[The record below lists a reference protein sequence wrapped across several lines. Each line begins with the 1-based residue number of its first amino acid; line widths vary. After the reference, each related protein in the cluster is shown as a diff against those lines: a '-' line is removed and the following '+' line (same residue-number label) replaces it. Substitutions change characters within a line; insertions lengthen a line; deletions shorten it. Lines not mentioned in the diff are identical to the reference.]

1 MKNKDEEPKEY
12 FERNI
17 LLVIIVTATA
27 LGIDWLAIHMLIEV
41 NPWGSAVGI
50 PGLTLTLQ
58 ALWLIVHPYAV
69 VYEDRFEIKQ
79 SLLYNKEFYY
89 LDAKAIDGKSK
100 ISLKIVY
107 NDGDIDRLPLLG
119 MRPSHKQLFRD
130 KLAEKISE
138 SIKHRD
144 F

>member
-17 LLVIIVTATA
+17 LLVIIITATA
-27 LGIDWLAIHMLIEV
+27 LGLDWLAIKMLIDV
-41 NPWGSAVGI
+41 NPWGSAVAI

-69 VYEDRFEIKQ
+69 IYEDRFEIKQ
-79 SLLYNKEFYY
+79 TLLYNKEFYY
-89 LDAKAIDGKSK
+89 LDAKAIDGNSN
-100 ISLKIVY
+100 ISLKLVY
-107 NDGDIDRLPLLG
+107 NDGDVDRLPLLG
-119 MRPSHKQLFRD
+119 MRPSHKQKF
-130 KLAEKISE
+130 KTGLAEKISE
-138 SIKHRD
+138 SVKHRD

>member
-1 MKNKDEEPKEY
+1 VKNKDEEPKEY

-17 LLVIIVTATA
+17 LLVIIVTAVA
-27 LGIDWLAIHMLIEV
+27 VGLDWLAIQMLIDV

-50 PGLTLTLQ
+50 PSLTLTLQ

-69 VYEDRFEIKQ
+69 VYDDRFEIKQ
-79 SLLYNKEFYY
+79 TLLYNKEFYY
-89 LDAKAIDGKSK
+89 LDAKAIDGKSA
-100 ISLKIVY
+100 IYLNLVY
-107 NDGDIDRLPLLG
+107 NDGDVDRLPLLG
-119 MRPSHKQLFRD
+119 MRPSHKQKFKE

-138 SIKHRD
+138 SVKHRD

>member
-17 LLVIIVTATA
+17 LLVIIVTAA
-27 LGIDWLAIHMLIEV
+27 AVGLDWLAIHMLIDV

-79 SLLYNKEFYY
+79 TLLYNKEFYY
-89 LDAKAIDGKSK
+89 LDAKAIDGTSK
-100 ISLKIVY
+100 ISLKLVY
-107 NDGDIDRLPLLG
+107 NDGDTDRLPLLG
-119 MRPSHKQLFRD
+119 MRPSHKQKFRD
-130 KLAEKISE
+130 KLAEKINE
-138 SIKHRD
+138 SMKKRD